1 MNGQDGAQAHYTT
14 SVRELLDQT
23 LPVWIGRGPTTSEW
37 APRSLDLT
45 TSDNSLR
52 ALVKNEMSKHRYGT
66 VGQLK
71 TSIINALE
79 MIRNNPSMLEKMS

>member
-1 MNGQDGAQAHYTT
+1 MD
-14 SVRELLDQT
+14 RK
-23 LPVWIGRGPTTSEW
+23 RFKTSEW

-52 ALVKNEMSKHRYGT
+52 ALVKNEMSKQRYGT

-79 MIRNNPSMLEKMS
+79 MIRNNPSMLENVSQRTWSKINFWAQNNGIHTDITNIL